1 MRDFINRLNCAH
13 SLAVELK
20 QLLTYPANRL
30 ISVVNLRS
38 PADGGAESM
47 QTRAPSGARMRWV
60 MMALNYYLKPNAL
73 LHTCSASGSAAKRTS

>member
-1 MRDFINRLNCAH
+1 MFFLYSEHRQH
-13 SLAVELK
+13 SKVQ
-20 QLLTYPANRL
+20 QLLMYPANCL
-30 ISVVNLRS
+30 MEVVNSRS
-38 PADGGAESM
+38 QGRGGSESM